1 MLNSNSNTNPTT
13 EKPDLLNG
21 VPGNVDDVTGNTLI
35 TSNLNLNQLPKLLSE
50 ALSVA
55 PEGEMRD
62 MLFLSLLT
70 NMGYALPAMRM
81 LHGRPHHTYCPELLT
96 MIVAPAASGKGI
108 MNYGRLLLQAIEGKN
123 GKQVYIPA
131 NSSASALIK
140 VMDEYDGRGIVFATE
155 MDTLT
160 QTLRAAYGQFGDIV
174 RCIFEHETVSQLRRQ
189 NNEFI
194 EVRNPRI
201 AMLLSG
207 TPNQVAPLLRNRENG
222 LMSRFACYVVNSR
235 MDFNDDVWDV
245 NEEGNTPQEAILY
258 DRLATELGDR
268 YLWMSE
274 AGHEC
279 YFYLNNAQ
287 LKTIKRMFRSEYDTY
302 SQEFSDLFDATLKR
316 MPVIMKRIGMILA
329 GLRLDM
335 SKPLPER
342 VECSDEDFQT
352 MLLIGHKLLMH
363 AAMVFQ
369 MMPELKATPVGEI
382 GGNML
387 QRQFFQMLPTAF
399 TKQEAVEQAKVLGV
413 PERTMERWLS
423 KSIQSFEIER
433 ISQGSYK
440 KLPPKNVS
448 A

>member
-1 MLNSNSNTNPTT
+1 MLQNTLTP
-13 EKPDLLNG
+13 EKQDLL
-21 VPGNVDDVTGNTLI
+21 I
-35 TSNLNLNQLPKLLSE
+35 TPYLAEGQLPTLLE
-50 ALSVA
+50 QAVSVA
-55 PEGEMRD
+55 PAGETRD
-62 MLFLSLLT
+62 MLLLSLLT
-70 NMGYALPAMRM
+70 NCAYALPAMRM
-81 LHGRPHHTYCPELLT
+81 LHGRPHHTYSPELLT

-108 MNYGRLLLQAIEGKN
+108 MNYGRLLLQAIEGCN

-131 NSSASALIK
+131 NSSASALLK
-140 VMDEYDGRGIVFATE
+140 MMDEYDGRGIVFATE

-194 EVRNPRI
+194 EIRSPRI

-207 TPNQVAPLLRNRENG
+207 TPNQVSPLLRNRENG
-222 LMSRFACYVVNSR
+222 LMSRFACYVVNNR
-235 MDFNDDVWDV
+235 MDFDDHVWDV
-245 NEEGNTPQEAILY
+245 EEEGNIPHESMLY

-268 YLWMSE
+268 YLWME
-274 AGHEC
+274 TAGHEC
-279 YFYLNNAQ
+279 YFYLTNTQ
-287 LKTIKRMFRSEYDTY
+287 LKTIKRMFRSEYDNY
-302 SQEFSDLFDATLKR
+302 SAEFGDLFDASLKR

-335 SKPLPER
+335 TKPLPER
-342 VECSDEDFQT
+342 VVCSEEDFQT

-387 QRQFFQMLPTAF
+387 QKQFFQMLPTDF
-399 TKQEAVEQAKVLGV
+399 TKQDAVKQAEVLGIGYK
-413 PERTMERWLS
+413 TIDRWLQ
-423 KSIQSFEIER
+423 KSINCNEIQHVAHGKYCKT
-433 ISQGSYK
+433 IDK
-440 KLPPKNVS
+440 I

>member
-1 MLNSNSNTNPTT
+1 MENNILIP
-13 EKPDLLNG
+13 EKDDLL
-21 VPGNVDDVTGNTLI
+21 I
-35 TSNLNLNQLPKLLSE
+35 TPNLQPNQLPSFLE
-50 ALSVA
+50 RAISVA
-55 PEGEMRD
+55 PVGETRD
-62 MLFLSLLT
+62 MLLLSVLT
-70 NMGYALPAMRM
+70 NCGYAVPAMRM

-131 NSSASALIK
+131 NSSASALMK
-140 VMDEYDGRGIVFATE
+140 MMDEYDGRGIVFATE

-194 EVRNPRI
+194 EIRYPRI

-222 LMSRFACYVVNSR
+222 LMSRFGCYVVNSR
-235 MDFNDDVWDV
+235 MEFDDQVWDTDT
-245 NEEGNTPQEAILY
+245 EGNTPREAILY

-268 YLWMSE
+268 YLWMEE
-274 AGHEC
+274 AGHAC
-279 YFYLNNAQ
+279 YFYFTDAQ

-302 SQEFSDLFDATLKR
+302 SQEFGELFDASLKR
-316 MPVIMKRIGMILA
+316 MPVIMKRIGMILT

-335 SKPLPER
+335 TKPLPER
-342 VECSDEDFQT
+342 VVCSEEDFQT
-352 MLLIGHKLLMH
+352 ILLIGHKLLMH

-369 MMPELKATPVGEI
+369 MMPELKSTPMGEI

-387 QRQFFQMLPTAF
+387 QKQFFQMLPTDF
-399 TKQEAVEQAKVLGV
+399 TKQDAIEQAKVLGV
-413 PERTMERWLS
+413 NVRTMERWLVKLLQS
-423 KSIQSFEIER
+423 SNIQH
-433 ISQGSYK
+433 
-440 KLPPKNVS
+440 VS
-448 A
+448 HGEYHKVS

>member
-1 MLNSNSNTNPTT
+1 M
-13 EKPDLLNG
+13 EKLIPSEGAD
-21 VPGNVDDVTGNTLI
+21 TLI
-35 TSNLNLNQLPKLLSE
+35 TSHLRQGQLPWQVEKAISI
-50 ALSVA
+50 V
-55 PEGEMRD
+55 PEGETRD
-62 MLFLSLLT
+62 MLLLSLLT
-70 NMGYALPAMRM
+70 NCGYALPAMRM
-81 LHGRPHHTYCPELLT
+81 LHGRPHHTYSPELLT

-108 MNYGRLLLQAIEGKN
+108 MNYGRLLLQAIEGDH

-140 VMDEYDGRGIVFATE
+140 IMDEYDGRGIVFATE

-160 QTLRAAYGQFGDIV
+160 QTLRAAYGKFGDLV

-194 EVRNPRI
+194 EIRNPRI

-222 LMSRFACYVVNSR
+222 LMSRFGCYVVNSR
-235 MDFNDDVWDV
+235 MDFDDNVWDV
-245 NEEGNTPQEAILY
+245 EEEGNTPSEAVLY

-268 YLWMSE
+268 YLWME
-274 AGHEC
+274 TAGHAC
-279 YFYLNNAQ
+279 YFYLTDAQ

-302 SQEFSDLFDATLKR
+302 SAEFGDLFDASLKR
-316 MPVIMKRIGMILA
+316 MPVIMKRIGMILT

-335 SKPLPER
+335 KKPLPER
-342 VECSDEDFQT
+342 VVCSEEDFQT

-369 MMPELKATPVGEI
+369 MMPELKATPMGEI

-387 QRQFFQMLPTAF
+387 QRQFFQMLPTDF
-399 TKQEAVEQAKVLGV
+399 TKQDAVKQAQVRGV
-413 PERTMERWLS
+413 NVRTMEDWIE
-423 KSIQSFEIER
+423 KMIKQSSIER
-433 ISQGSYK
+433 VMKGMYQKITCQI
-440 KLPPKNVS
+440 

>member
-1 MLNSNSNTNPTT
+1 MLH
-13 EKPDLLNG
+13 
-21 VPGNVDDVTGNTLI
+21 
-35 TSNLNLNQLPKLLSE
+35 SNLNTEKQDLLITPYLAEGQLPTLLAE
-50 ALSVA
+50 ALSVS
-55 PEGEMRD
+55 PEGETRD
-62 MLFLSLLT
+62 MLLLSLLT
-70 NMGYALPAMRM
+70 NCAYALPAMRM
-81 LHGRPHHTYCPELLT
+81 LHGRPYHTYSPELLT

-108 MNYGRLLLQAIEGKN
+108 MNYGRLLLQAIEGCN

-131 NSSASALIK
+131 NSSASALLK
-140 VMDEYDGRGIVFATE
+140 MMDEYDGRGIVFATE

-194 EVRNPRI
+194 EIRSPRI

-207 TPNQVAPLLRNRENG
+207 TPNQVSPLLRNRENG
-222 LMSRFACYVVNSR
+222 LMSRFACYVVNNR
-235 MDFNDDVWDV
+235 MDFDDHVWDV
-245 NEEGNTPQEAILY
+245 EEEGNIPHESMLY

-268 YLWMSE
+268 YLWME
-274 AGHEC
+274 TADHEC
-279 YFYLNNAQ
+279 YFYLTNTQ

-302 SQEFSDLFDATLKR
+302 SAEFGDLFDASLKR

-335 SKPLPER
+335 TKPLPER
-342 VECSDEDFQT
+342 VVCSEEDFQT

-369 MMPELKATPVGEI
+369 MMPELKATPMGEI

-387 QRQFFQMLPTAF
+387 QRQFFQMLPTDF
-399 TKQEAVEQAKVLGV
+399 TKQDAVKQAEVLGV
-413 PERTMERWLS
+413 NVRTIEDWLE
-423 KSIQSFEIER
+423 KMIKQAHIER
-433 ISQGSYK
+433 VMKGMYQKITRQI
-440 KLPPKNVS
+440 

>member
-1 MLNSNSNTNPTT
+1 MSNSNFST
-13 EKPDLLNG
+13 EKHDLL
-21 VPGNVDDVTGNTLI
+21 I
-35 TSNLNLNQLPKLLSE
+35 TPHLTAGQLPTQFE
-50 ALSVA
+50 QALSVA

-62 MLFLSLLT
+62 MLLLSLLT
-70 NMGYALPAMRM
+70 NCAYALPAMRM
-81 LHGRPHHTYCPELLT
+81 LHGRPHHTYSPELLT

-160 QTLRAAYGQFGDIV
+160 QTLRAAYGKFGDLV

-194 EVRNPRI
+194 EIRNPRI

-222 LMSRFACYVVNSR
+222 LMSRFGCYVVNSR
-235 MDFNDDVWDV
+235 MDFDDHVWDV
-245 NEEGNTPQEAILY
+245 EEEGNMPREAVLY
-258 DRLATELGDR
+258 DRLATELADR
-268 YLWMSE
+268 YLWME
-274 AGHEC
+274 TAGHEC
-279 YFYLNNAQ
+279 YFYLTDAQ

-302 SQEFSDLFDATLKR
+302 SQEFGDLFDATLKR
-316 MPVIMKRIGMILA
+316 MPVIMKRIGMILT
-329 GLRLDM
+329 GLRLDTT
-335 SKPLPER
+335 KPLPER
-342 VECSDEDFQT
+342 VVCSEEDFQT

-369 MMPELKATPVGEI
+369 MMPELKTTPMGEI

-387 QRQFFQMLPTAF
+387 QRQFFQMLPTDF
-399 TKQEAVEQAKVLGV
+399 TKQDAVNQAQVLGV
-413 PERTMERWLS
+413 NVRTMEDWIE
-423 KSIQSFEIER
+423 KMIKQSSIER
-433 ISQGSYK
+433 VMKGMYQKITCQI
-440 KLPPKNVS
+440 

>member
-1 MLNSNSNTNPTT
+1 MEKLNSIV
-13 EKPDLLNG
+13 EKQDLL
-21 VPGNVDDVTGNTLI
+21 I
-35 TSNLNLNQLPKLLSE
+35 CKNLTPNQLPKLLNE

-55 PEGEMRD
+55 PKGEMRD
-62 MLFLSLLT
+62 MLLLSLLT
-70 NMGYALPAMRM
+70 NIGYALPAMRM
-81 LHGRPHHTYCPELLT
+81 LHGRPHHTYSPELLT
-96 MIVAPAASGKGI
+96 MVVAPAASGKGV
-108 MNYGRLLLQAIEGKN
+108 MNYGRLLLQAIEGRN

-131 NSSASALIK
+131 NSSASALLK

-194 EVRNPRI
+194 EIREPRI

-222 LMSRFACYVVNSR
+222 LMSRFACYVVNNR
-235 MDFNDDVWDV
+235 MGFNDDVWDV
-245 NEEGNTPQEAILY
+245 DAEGNIPLEAQLY

-279 YFYLNNAQ
+279 YFYLTNTQ

-302 SQEFSDLFDATLKR
+302 SQEFSDLFDGTLKR
-316 MPVIMKRIGMILA
+316 MPVIMKRIGMILT

-335 SKPLPER
+335 TQQLSKR
-342 VECSDEDFQT
+342 VVCSDEDFQT

-387 QRQFFQMLPTAF
+387 QKQFFQMLPTDF
-399 TKQEAVEQAKVLGV
+399 SKQDAIEQAKVLGV
-413 PERTMERWLS
+413 SVRTMEKWID
-423 KSIQSFEIER
+423 KSVQSANLER
-433 ISQGSYK
+433 IAQGKYQK
-440 KLPPKNVS
+440 KSPKI

>member
-1 MLNSNSNTNPTT
+1 MLQNTLTP
-13 EKPDLLNG
+13 EKQDLL
-21 VPGNVDDVTGNTLI
+21 I
-35 TSNLNLNQLPKLLSE
+35 TPYLAEGQLPTLLAE
-50 ALSVA
+50 ALSVS
-55 PEGEMRD
+55 PEGETRD
-62 MLFLSLLT
+62 MLLLSLLT
-70 NMGYALPAMRM
+70 NCGYALPAMRM
-81 LHGRPHHTYCPELLT
+81 LHGRPHHTYSPELLT

-108 MNYGRLLLQAIEGKN
+108 MNYGRLLLQAIEGNN

-131 NSSASALIK
+131 NSSASALLK
-140 VMDEYDGRGIVFATE
+140 MMDEYDGRGIVFATE

-194 EVRNPRI
+194 EIRSPRI

-207 TPNQVAPLLRNRENG
+207 TPNQVSPLLRNRENG
-222 LMSRFACYVVNSR
+222 LMSRFACYVVNNR
-235 MDFNDDVWDV
+235 MDFDDHVWDV
-245 NEEGNTPQEAILY
+245 EEEGNIPHESMLY

-268 YLWMSE
+268 YLWME
-274 AGHEC
+274 TAGHEC
-279 YFYLNNAQ
+279 YFYLTNTQ
-287 LKTIKRMFRSEYDTY
+287 LKTIKRMFRSEYDNY
-302 SQEFSDLFDATLKR
+302 SAEFGDLFDASLKR

-335 SKPLPER
+335 TKPLPER
-342 VECSDEDFQT
+342 VVCSEEDFQT

-369 MMPELKATPVGEI
+369 MMPELKATPMGEI

-387 QRQFFQMLPTAF
+387 QRQFFQMLPTDF
-399 TKQEAVEQAKVLGV
+399 TKQDAVKQAEVLGIGYK
-413 PERTMERWLS
+413 TIDRWLQ
-423 KSIQSFEIER
+423 KSINCNEIQHVAHGKYCKT
-433 ISQGSYK
+433 IDK
-440 KLPPKNVS
+440 I

>member
-1 MLNSNSNTNPTT
+1 MLNSNTNQTT
-13 EKPDLLNG
+13 EKPDLL
-21 VPGNVDDVTGNTLI
+21 I
-35 TSNLNLNQLPKLLSE
+35 SSNLNPNQLPKLLDE
-50 ALSVA
+50 AISVA

-62 MLFLSLLT
+62 MLLLSLLT
-70 NMGYALPAMRM
+70 NIGYALPAMRM
-81 LHGRPHHTYCPELLT
+81 LHGRPHHTYCPELLS

-108 MNYGRLLLQAIEGKN
+108 MNYGRLLLQAIEGRN
-123 GKQVYIPA
+123 GKQVYIPV

-194 EVRNPRI
+194 EIRNPRI

-245 NEEGNTPQEAILY
+245 DCQENSPQEAILY

-268 YLWMSE
+268 YLWMAE

-316 MPVIMKRIGMILA
+316 MPVIMKRIGMILT

-335 SKPLPER
+335 TKPLPER
-342 VECSDEDFQT
+342 VECSEEDFQT

-382 GGNML
+382 GTNML

-413 PERTMERWLS
+413 PQKTMEDWLK
-423 KSIQSFEIER
+423 KSIQRSNIER
-433 ISQGSYK
+433 VSHGSYRK
-440 KLPPKNVS
+440 KTCKS

>member
-1 MLNSNSNTNPTT
+1 MVNTNLS
-13 EKPDLLNG
+13 EKQDL
-21 VPGNVDDVTGNTLI
+21 LI
-35 TSNLNLNQLPKLLSE
+35 TSNLKPNQLPDLLE
-50 ALSVA
+50 QALSVA

-62 MLFLSLLT
+62 MLLLSLLS
-70 NMGYALPAMRM
+70 NIGYALPAMRM

-96 MIVAPAASGKGI
+96 MIIAPAASGKGI
-108 MNYGRLLLQAIEGKN
+108 MNYGRLLLQAIEGKE

-131 NSSASALIK
+131 NASASALLK
-140 VMDEYDGRGIVFATE
+140 VMDEYNGRGIVFATE

-160 QTLRAAYGQFGDIV
+160 QTLRSAYGRFGDLV

-194 EVRNPRI
+194 EIRNPRI

-222 LMSRFACYVVNSR
+222 LMSRFGCYVVNSR
-235 MDFNDDVWDV
+235 MDFDDNVWDV
-245 NEEGNTPQEAILY
+245 EEEGNTPSEAILY

-268 YLWMSE
+268 YLWME
-274 AGHEC
+274 TAGHEC
-279 YFYLNNAQ
+279 YFYLTDAQ

-302 SQEFSDLFDATLKR
+302 SQEFGDLFDASLKR
-316 MPVIMKRIGMILA
+316 MPVIMKRIGMILT
-329 GLRLDM
+329 GLRLDT

-342 VECSDEDFQT
+342 VVCSEEDFQT

-369 MMPELKATPVGEI
+369 MMPELKATPMGEI

-387 QRQFFQMLPTAF
+387 QKQFFQMLPTDF
-399 TKQEAVEQAKVLGV
+399 TKQEAVKQAEVLGV
-413 PERTMERWLS
+413 ALSTMERWIT
-423 KSIQSFEIER
+423 KSVQTAHIER
-433 ISQGSYK
+433 LATGLYRK
-440 KLPPKNVS
+440 KPS
-448 A
+448 CIA

>member
-1 MLNSNSNTNPTT
+1 MVQNTNPTT
-13 EKPDLLNG
+13 EKPDLL
-21 VPGNVDDVTGNTLI
+21 I
-35 TSNLNLNQLPKLLSE
+35 TTNLNLNQLPKLLSE

-274 AGHEC
+274 ATHEC
-279 YFYLNNAQ
+279 YFYLTNAQ

-335 SKPLPER
+335 TKPLPER

-413 PERTMERWLS
+413 PQKTMEDWLK
-423 KSIQSFEIER
+423 KSIQRSNIER
-433 ISQGSYK
+433 VSHGLYRK
-440 KLPPKNVS
+440 KTCKS

>member
-1 MLNSNSNTNPTT
+1 MKQSNFIT
-13 EKPDLLNG
+13 EKQDLL
-21 VPGNVDDVTGNTLI
+21 I
-35 TSNLNLNQLPKLLSE
+35 TPHLVEGQLPTLLAE
-50 ALSVA
+50 ALSVS
-55 PEGEMRD
+55 PEGETRD
-62 MLFLSLLT
+62 MLLLSLLT
-70 NMGYALPAMRM
+70 NCAYALPAMRM
-81 LHGRPHHTYCPELLT
+81 LHGRPHHTYSPELLA

-108 MNYGRLLLQAIEGKN
+108 MNYGRLLLQAIEGCN

-131 NSSASALIK
+131 NSSASALLK
-140 VMDEYDGRGIVFATE
+140 MMDEYDGRGIVFATE

-194 EVRNPRI
+194 EIRSPRI

-207 TPNQVAPLLRNRENG
+207 TPNQVSPLLRNRENG
-222 LMSRFACYVVNSR
+222 LMSRFACYVVNNR
-235 MDFNDDVWDV
+235 MDFDDHVWDV
-245 NEEGNTPQEAILY
+245 EEEGNIPHESMLY

-268 YLWMSE
+268 YLWME
-274 AGHEC
+274 TAGHEC
-279 YFYLNNAQ
+279 YFYLTDAQ
-287 LKTIKRMFRSEYDTY
+287 LKTIKRMFRSEYDNY
-302 SQEFSDLFDATLKR
+302 SAEFGDLFDASLKR

-335 SKPLPER
+335 TKPLPER
-342 VECSDEDFQT
+342 VVCSEEDFQT

-387 QRQFFQMLPTAF
+387 QRQFFQMLPTDF
-399 TKQEAVEQAKVLGV
+399 TKQDAVKQAEVLGV
-413 PERTMERWLS
+413 NVRTMEDWLE
-423 KSIQSFEIER
+423 KMIKQAHIER
-433 ISQGSYK
+433 VMKGIYQK
-440 KLPPKNVS
+440 ITRQI

>member
-1 MLNSNSNTNPTT
+1 MEKLNSIV
-13 EKPDLLNG
+13 EKQDLL
-21 VPGNVDDVTGNTLI
+21 I
-35 TSNLNLNQLPKLLSE
+35 CKNLTPNQLPKLLNE

-62 MLFLSLLT
+62 MLLLSLLT
-70 NMGYALPAMRM
+70 NIGYALPAMRM
-81 LHGRPHHTYCPELLT
+81 LHGRPHHTYSPELLT
-96 MIVAPAASGKGI
+96 MVVAPAASGKGV
-108 MNYGRLLLQAIEGKN
+108 MNYGRLLLQAIEGRN

-131 NSSASALIK
+131 NSSASALLK

-194 EVRNPRI
+194 EIREPRI

-222 LMSRFACYVVNSR
+222 LMSRFACYVVNNR
-235 MDFNDDVWDV
+235 MGFNDDVWDV
-245 NEEGNTPQEAILY
+245 EAEGNIPLEAQLY

-279 YFYLNNAQ
+279 YFYLTNTQ
-287 LKTIKRMFRSEYDTY
+287 LKTIKRMFRSEYNTY
-302 SQEFSDLFDATLKR
+302 SQEFSDLFDGTLKR
-316 MPVIMKRIGMILA
+316 MPVIMKRIGMILT

-335 SKPLPER
+335 TQQLPER
-342 VECSDEDFQT
+342 VVCSDEDFQT

-387 QRQFFQMLPTAF
+387 QKQFFQMLPTDF
-399 TKQEAVEQAKVLGV
+399 SKQDAIEQAKVLGV
-413 PERTMERWLS
+413 GLNTLNKWLA
-423 KSIQSFEIER
+423 KYVQTNEIQHVAHGEYRKDI
-433 ISQGSYK
+433 
-440 KLPPKNVS
+440 

>member
-1 MLNSNSNTNPTT
+1 MLNSHLNT
-13 EKPDLLNG
+13 EKQDLL
-21 VPGNVDDVTGNTLI
+21 I
-35 TSNLNLNQLPKLLSE
+35 TPHLTEGQLPTLLE
-50 ALSVA
+50 QAVAVA
-55 PEGEMRD
+55 PAGETRD
-62 MLFLSLLT
+62 MLLLSLLT
-70 NMGYALPAMRM
+70 NCGYAVPAMRM

-123 GKQVYIPA
+123 GKKVYIPA
-131 NSSASALIK
+131 NSSASALLK

-160 QTLRAAYGQFGDIV
+160 QTLRSAYGRFGDLV

-194 EVRNPRI
+194 EIRNPRI

-222 LMSRFACYVVNSR
+222 LMSRFACYVVNNR
-235 MDFNDDVWDV
+235 IGFNDNVWDV
-245 NEEGNTPQEAILY
+245 EAEGNIPHEAQLY
-258 DRLATELGDR
+258 DRLASELGDR

-274 AGHEC
+274 AGREC
-279 YFYLNNAQ
+279 YFYLTPAQ

-302 SQEFSDLFDATLKR
+302 SQEFSDLFDGTLKR

-335 SKPLPER
+335 SQPLPER
-342 VECSDEDFQT
+342 VVCSEEDFQT

-387 QRQFFQMLPTAF
+387 QRQFFQMLPTDF
-399 TKQEAVEQAKVLGV
+399 TKQDAVEQAQVLGIAA
-413 PERTMERWLS
+413 RTMERWLS
-423 KSIQSFEIER
+423 KFVQSFEIER
-433 ISQGSYK
+433 INQGCYK
-440 KLPPKNVS
+440 KLPLKNVS

>member
-1 MLNSNSNTNPTT
+1 MLH
-13 EKPDLLNG
+13 
-21 VPGNVDDVTGNTLI
+21 
-35 TSNLNLNQLPKLLSE
+35 SNLNTEKHDLLITPHLAEGQLPTLLAE
-50 ALSVA
+50 ALSVS
-55 PEGEMRD
+55 PEGETRD
-62 MLFLSLLT
+62 MLLLSLLT
-70 NMGYALPAMRM
+70 NCAYALPAMRM
-81 LHGRPHHTYCPELLT
+81 LHGRPHHTYSPELLT

-108 MNYGRLLLQAIEGKN
+108 MNYGRLLLQAIEGCN

-131 NSSASALIK
+131 NSSASALLK
-140 VMDEYDGRGIVFATE
+140 MMDEYDGRGIVFATE

-194 EVRNPRI
+194 EIRSPRI

-207 TPNQVAPLLRNRENG
+207 TPNQVSPLLRNRENG
-222 LMSRFACYVVNSR
+222 LMSRFACYVVNNR
-235 MDFNDDVWDV
+235 MDFDDHVWDV
-245 NEEGNTPQEAILY
+245 DEEGNIPHESMLY

-268 YLWMSE
+268 YLWME
-274 AGHEC
+274 TAGHEC
-279 YFYLNNAQ
+279 YFYLTNTQ
-287 LKTIKRMFRSEYDTY
+287 LKTIKRMFRSEYDNY
-302 SQEFSDLFDATLKR
+302 SAEFGDLFDASLKR

-335 SKPLPER
+335 TKLLPER
-342 VECSDEDFQT
+342 VVCSEEDFQT

-369 MMPELKATPVGEI
+369 MMPELKATPMGEI

-387 QRQFFQMLPTAF
+387 QRQFFQMLPTDF
-399 TKQEAVEQAKVLGV
+399 TKQDAVKQAEVLGIGYK
-413 PERTMERWLS
+413 TIDRWLQ
-423 KSIQSFEIER
+423 KSINCNEIQHVAHGKYCKT
-433 ISQGSYK
+433 IDK
-440 KLPPKNVS
+440 I

>member
-1 MLNSNSNTNPTT
+1 MIQNTLTP
-13 EKPDLLNG
+13 EKQDLL
-21 VPGNVDDVTGNTLI
+21 I
-35 TSNLNLNQLPKLLSE
+35 TPYLAEGQLPTLLAE
-50 ALSVA
+50 ALSVS
-55 PEGEMRD
+55 PEGETRD
-62 MLFLSLLT
+62 MLLLSLLT
-70 NMGYALPAMRM
+70 NCAYALPAMRM
-81 LHGRPHHTYCPELLT
+81 LHGRPHHTYSPELLT

-108 MNYGRLLLQAIEGKN
+108 MNYGRLLLQAIEGQN

-131 NSSASALIK
+131 NSSASALLK
-140 VMDEYDGRGIVFATE
+140 MMDEYDGRGIVFATE

-194 EVRNPRI
+194 EIRSPRI

-207 TPNQVAPLLRNRENG
+207 TPNQVSPLLRNRENG
-222 LMSRFACYVVNSR
+222 LMSRFACYVVNNR
-235 MDFNDDVWDV
+235 MDFDDHVWDV
-245 NEEGNTPQEAILY
+245 EEEGNIPHESMLY

-268 YLWMSE
+268 YLWME
-274 AGHEC
+274 TAGHEC
-279 YFYLNNAQ
+279 YFYLTNTQ

-302 SQEFSDLFDATLKR
+302 SAEFGDLFDASLKR

-335 SKPLPER
+335 TKPLPER
-342 VECSDEDFQT
+342 VVCSEEDFQT

-387 QRQFFQMLPTAF
+387 QRQFFQMLPTDF
-399 TKQEAVEQAKVLGV
+399 TKQDAVKQAEVLGV
-413 PERTMERWLS
+413 NVRTMEDWLE
-423 KSIQSFEIER
+423 KMIKQAHIER
-433 ISQGSYK
+433 VMKGIYQK
-440 KLPPKNVS
+440 ITRQI

>member
-1 MLNSNSNTNPTT
+1 MLH
-13 EKPDLLNG
+13 
-21 VPGNVDDVTGNTLI
+21 
-35 TSNLNLNQLPKLLSE
+35 SNLNTEKQDLLITPYLAEGQLPILLAE
-50 ALSVA
+50 ALSVS
-55 PEGEMRD
+55 PEGETRD
-62 MLFLSLLT
+62 MLLLSLLT
-70 NMGYALPAMRM
+70 NCAYALPAMRM
-81 LHGRPHHTYCPELLT
+81 LHGRPYHTYSPELLT

-108 MNYGRLLLQAIEGKN
+108 MNYGRLLLQAIEGCN

-131 NSSASALIK
+131 NSSASALLK
-140 VMDEYDGRGIVFATE
+140 MMDEYDGRGIVFATE

-194 EVRNPRI
+194 EIRSPRI

-207 TPNQVAPLLRNRENG
+207 TPNQVSPLLRNRENG
-222 LMSRFACYVVNSR
+222 LMSRFACYVVNNR
-235 MDFNDDVWDV
+235 MDFDDHVWDV
-245 NEEGNTPQEAILY
+245 EEEGNIPHESMLY

-268 YLWMSE
+268 YLWME
-274 AGHEC
+274 TAGHEC
-279 YFYLNNAQ
+279 YFYLTNTQ

-302 SQEFSDLFDATLKR
+302 SAEFGDLFDASLKR

-335 SKPLPER
+335 TKPLPER
-342 VECSDEDFQT
+342 VVCSEEDFQT

-369 MMPELKATPVGEI
+369 MMPDLKATPMGEI

-387 QRQFFQMLPTAF
+387 QKQFFQMLPTDF
-399 TKQEAVEQAKVLGV
+399 TKQDAVKQAEVLGV
-413 PERTMERWLS
+413 AESTMKRWLTKYVQTS
-423 KSIQSFEIER
+423 DIER
-433 ISQGSYK
+433 IGQGLYK
-440 KLPPKNVS
+440 KKG